1 MCRPPPTSGNLAG
14 SSGQPDLPEEPP
26 PWPSATEEFQTRH
39 DELCFHLARLE
50 CQRSLEH
57 AAYRKECEEL
67 FTEAVELRS
76 ERKDLE
82 EEVAGYRRK
91 AVAEEESEQR
101 CTARSE
107 KALRLLAAEVQVA
120 ADWVIEDE
128 PERRLLVAEEECQR
142 TRASMA
148 EYEQEYSA
156 SKQLADRLRR
166 RLRAHEERK
175 EEASAKNSAADDLA
189 RLATSTA
196 RQELE
201 NVRHEVKL
209 LKVQLAIAEE
219 ECSEEA
225 KLVWQSRDTDLRRLR
240 AAERERQQF
249 VGRLG
254 QAKLVWQ
261 SRDTDLRRLRA
272 AERERQQFVGRLG
285 QARFDRDN
293 LDRNYS
299 RIISSLREHET
310 RMEQQA
316 DTLAAGLR
324 TCRQEGEEMVASMK
338 ENDQSIAEM
347 RKERW
352 ETEAFIEHLGTQ
364 VARLEDERNSLK
376 ASLGNSG
383 SVGLMA
389 GIDHDVKARVLSLMD
404 LGDQRV
410 LQEEDQ
416 ARLALMQDEA
426 DLQAVAAEIGE
437 QEEVLQKVEHRNAEL
452 RAEVQACRPLLQR

>member
-1 MCRPPPTSGNLAG
+1 MCRPPPTSGNLVG
-14 SSGQPDLPEEPP
+14 SSGQPDLPQEPP

-107 KALRLLAAEVQVA
+107 RALRLLAAEVQERQGQLREASASLRDVS

-142 TRASMA
+142 TRASIA

-209 LKVQLAIAEE
+209 LKVQVAIAEE

-225 KLVWQSRDTDLRRLR
+225 KLVWQSRDKDLRRLR
-240 AAERERQQF
+240 AAER
-249 VGRLG
+249 
-254 QAKLVWQ
+254 
-261 SRDTDLRRLRA
+261 D
-272 AERERQQFVGRLG
+272 RQQFVGRLG

-316 DTLAAGLR
+316 DALAAGLR
-324 TCRQEGEEMVASMK
+324 TCRLEGEEMVASMK

-426 DLQAVAAEIGE
+426 DLQAVAVEIEE
-437 QEEVLQKVEHRNAEL
+437 QEEVLQKVEQRNAEL

>member
-1 MCRPPPTSGNLAG
+1 M
-14 SSGQPDLPEEPP
+14 
-26 PWPSATEEFQTRH
+26 
-39 DELCFHLARLE
+39 
-50 CQRSLEH
+50 EH

-107 KALRLLAAEVQVA
+107 KALRLLAAEVQERQGELREASASLRDVA

-254 QAKLVWQ
+254 QA
-261 SRDTDLRRLRA
+261 
-272 AERERQQFVGRLG
+272 
-285 QARFDRDN
+285 RFDRDN

-324 TCRQEGEEMVASMK
+324 TCRLEGEEMVASMK